1 MNVTICDVINID
13 TKCCV
18 KVLRN
23 TCILAESIAAMVCA
37 LRKKARAVLTGHVAG
52 SPSARHPGDIWLRR
66 AGGSR
71 HLLCMCGVCAIVVA
85 CV

>member
-1 MNVTICDVINID
+1 MLYILTHSDD
-13 TKCCV
+13 V

-23 TCILAESIAAMVCA
+23 TCILAESVAAMVCA

-66 AGGSR
+66 QPSPCVR
-71 HLLCMCGVCAIVVA
+71 VCVCA
-85 CV
+85 CVWCK

>member
-1 MNVTICDVINID
+1 MLYILTHSDD
-13 TKCCV
+13 V

-23 TCILAESIAAMVCA
+23 TCILAESVAAMVCA

-66 AGGSR
+66 QPSP
-71 HLLCMCGVCAIVVA
+71 CVMCVCERVWQ
-85 CV
+85 CVRE